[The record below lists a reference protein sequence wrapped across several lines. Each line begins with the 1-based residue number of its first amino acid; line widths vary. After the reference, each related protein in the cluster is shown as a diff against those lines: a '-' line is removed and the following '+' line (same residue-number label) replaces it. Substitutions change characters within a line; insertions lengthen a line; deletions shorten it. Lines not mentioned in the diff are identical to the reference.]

1 MSPDKSK
8 NMLSV
13 ENDIISITHEY
24 KSSFIFVLTSRGVL
38 KMVRNKNKKRI
49 NSIEEIINI

>member
-24 KSSFIFVLTSRGVL
+24 KSSFMFVLTSRGVL

-49 NSIEEIINI
+49 NSIEEIISI